1 MKSVQAIW
9 RFVSRS
15 WLIAAPLIILFV
27 LFVGAPIILAIV
39 HAIAARVAG
48 ADAAD
53 TLLMDVVTWTWVAV
67 LVLAPIG
74 LAVYGAVRLARW
86 LVRER
91 AP

>member
-9 RFVSRS
+9 RFISSS
-15 WLIAAPLIILFV
+15 WLIAAPLIILFF
-27 LFVGAPIILAIV
+27 LFVGAPILLAII

-48 ADAAD
+48 PDAAD
-53 TLLMDVVTWTWVAV
+53 TLLMDVVTWTWIAV
-67 LVLAPIG
+67 LVLTPLG

-86 LVRER
+86 LKRER

>member
-9 RFVSRS
+9 RFVSSS
-15 WLIAAPLIILFV
+15 WLIAAPLIILFF
-27 LFVGAPIILAIV
+27 LFVGAPILLAIIP
-39 HAIAARVAG
+39 AIAARVAG

-67 LVLAPIG
+67 LVLAPLG
-74 LAVYGAVRLARW
+74 LTVYGAVRLARW